1 MKNILLTAFATLL
14 AANAAAYSING
25 NSDDGF
31 ILKCKDGTTNKSSMP
46 PNHNTASAFCEDHG
60 GIAAGYPKKIMGK
73 AHAARTLGSPN
84 TSNSN
89 DRTQPTRQSRTKVQ
103 H

>member
-31 ILKCKDGTTNKSSMP
+31 ILKCKIGR
-46 PNHNTASAFCEDHG
+46 
-60 GIAAGYPKKIMGK
+60 
-73 AHAARTLGSPN
+73 AH
-84 TSNSN
+84 
-89 DRTQPTRQSRTKVQ
+89 V
-103 H
+103 